1 VVEQAH
7 DGKSTPV
14 KRRAILLGSAASAVL
29 AATRGLAQQPSRTYR
44 VGLLVFGPTPSASR
58 PNPNVE
64 AFRNGL
70 RELGYLEGRNLVIDA
85 RFADG
90 KQDRLEQLA
99 EELVAAKVDVILAG
113 TTLAAVVAQRLTRTT
128 PIVMGSAADPTSA
141 GLIASLGRPAGNVT
155 GLTLETPDL
164 IAKRLEL
171 LKEALPALQRIGAFY
186 PGELRNFPVVA
197 HWLEEVERA
206 ARAIGLPLE
215 TVDLGLAPERWDAV
229 FKAAAARGIDA
240 AMIMETSQYF
250 GHGARLARACVDNRL
265 PGIFPFREQAEAGG
279 LMAYGADVA
288 HLWHRAAGYV
298 DKILRGAKAADLPVE
313 QPTKFDLVINAKT
326 AKALGV
332 TIPQSLLV
340 RADRVIE

>member
-1 VVEQAH
+1 M
-7 DGKSTPV
+7 
-14 KRRAILLGSAASAVL
+14 KRRALLVGGAASAAL
-29 AATRGLAQQPSRTYR
+29 AATRGLAQQPGRTYR
-44 VGLLVFGPTPSASR
+44 VGVLVFGPTPSASR

-99 EELVAAKVDVILAG
+99 EELVGAKVDVILAG

-128 PIVMGSAADPTSA
+128 PIVMGSAADPVSV
-141 GLIASLGRPAGNVT
+141 GLIATLGRPAGNVT

-186 PGELRNFPVVA
+186 PGELRKFPVVA
-197 HWLEEVERA
+197 RWLEEVERA
-206 ARAIGLPLE
+206 ARALRLPLE

-229 FKAAAARGIDA
+229 FKAAVARGIDA

-250 GHGARLARACVDNRL
+250 GHGARLAEACVKNRL

-288 HLWHRAAGYV
+288 HLWHRAASYV
-298 DKILRGAKAADLPVE
+298 DKILKGAKATDLPVE

-326 AKALGV
+326 AKALSV
-332 TIPQSLLV
+332 TIPRSILL